1 MRSHSKPFLKDVA
14 FSDSAI
20 KHMSR
25 KMAYACVSEG
35 SEGFTGVQLCLMIL
49 LS

>member
-1 MRSHSKPFLKDVA
+1 MRNHNKAFLKDVA
-14 FSDSAI
+14 FSEAVI

-25 KMAYACVSEG
+25 KMAYGCWDLRVLQG
-35 SEGFTGVQLCLMIL
+35 YDFVCLMIL